1 MFARVVRLPFRR
13 TPRAAPDS
21 LETWLEQA
29 QSGDKEAREQLLK
42 SYMPFVDRVVSS
54 VCGRAVART
63 EDEFQIA
70 LVALNE
76 AINVYQSQRGSFIGF
91 AETVM
96 KRRLIDTFRARART
110 KEVPFTSFDEED
122 DEGHVQNAVEADSAL
137 RAYQV
142 QQETQERAEEI
153 ARYGEELKRYGLSF
167 GVLVDSSPKHADA
180 RENALSVARL
190 IADDASLLG
199 HLQRTGN
206 LPLKQLES
214 RVAVSR
220 KTLERQRQ
228 YIVATVV
235 LLAGDYEVLQSF
247 VRKGGAR

>member
-1 MFARVVRLPFRR
+1 MVRLPFRR

-29 QSGDKEAREQLLK
+29 QSGDAEARDQLLR
-42 SYMPFVDRVVSS
+42 SYLPFVDRVVSS
-54 VCGRAVART
+54 VCGRAVGRT

-96 KRRLIDTFRARART
+96 KRRLIDTFRARTRM

-122 DEGHVQNAVEADSAL
+122 EEGHVQNAVESNTAM
-137 RAYQV
+137 REHQV
-142 QQETQERAEEI
+142 RVETEARAEEI
-153 ARYGEELKRYGLSF
+153 ARYGEELRRYGLSF
-167 GVLVDSSPKHADA
+167 QVLVDSSPKHADA
-180 RENALSVARL
+180 RENALDVARL
-190 IADDASLLG
+190 IADDPGLLG
-199 HLQRTGN
+199 HMQRTGQ

-214 RVAVSR
+214 RVSVSR

-228 YIVATVV
+228 YILASTV
-235 LLAGDYEVLQSF
+235 LLAGDYEILQSF
-247 VRKGGAR
+247 VRKEGAR